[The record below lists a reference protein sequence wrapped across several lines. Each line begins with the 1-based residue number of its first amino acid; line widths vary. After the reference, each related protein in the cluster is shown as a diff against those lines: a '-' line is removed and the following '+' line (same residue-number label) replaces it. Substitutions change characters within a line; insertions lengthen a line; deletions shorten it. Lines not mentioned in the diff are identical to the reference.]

1 MTKYDDVK
9 ISSNMILEDESYIW
23 YADFKKKYNEFVN
36 PYESIYVGF
45 IPEINELY
53 YFIVYDTKY
62 DDNPINIDKE
72 KAIEIAVKNEEKI
85 DIGYKIKNTSASLNI
100 VKMNGDAYLR
110 SKDYNQYK
118 KQQKQDYPIE
128 EYIEYR
134 TESLVRKAWE
144 VTVEYDIGEEK
155 GRIVDEN
162 GITYRLYTYYI
173 DATTGEIIGG
183 TQKLNTY
190 SK

>member
-1 MTKYDDVK
+1 MT
-9 ISSNMILEDESYIW
+9 
-23 YADFKKKYNEFVN
+23 KYNEFVN